1 MADII
6 KYRLDVIENRI
17 LNIEKRIDSLNNSDN
32 KEAGKINTELFN
44 MLLGMI
50 KNGNNGNGYNNGNGN
65 SGNNGNNNNNNEN
78 TNKKK
83 VDELL
88 DNNDSESCPN
98 FSLTLRRSMI

>member
-50 KNGNNGNGYNNGNGN
+50 KNGNNGNNGNAM
-65 SGNNGNNNNNNEN
+65 NNNNNNNNNNNEN

-88 DNNDSESCPN
+88 DNNDSESCPY

>member
-50 KNGNNGNGYNNGNGN
+50 KNGNNGNNGNAM
-65 SGNNGNNNNNNEN
+65 NNNNNNNNNNNEN